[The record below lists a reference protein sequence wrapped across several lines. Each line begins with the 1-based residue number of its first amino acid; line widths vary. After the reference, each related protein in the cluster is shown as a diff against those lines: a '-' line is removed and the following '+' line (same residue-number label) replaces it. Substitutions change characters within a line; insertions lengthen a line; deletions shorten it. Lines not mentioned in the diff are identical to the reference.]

1 MKVREF
7 TIEIWDRH
15 GTQVYPN
22 RVRDR
27 VVMIQE
33 IDRQTIRTDIDIAS
47 IKIGTKIVDSVEQGK
62 AT

>member
-15 GTQVYPN
+15 GTQVYSN